1 MTTYQGKVMRCH
13 GPLAATDDGLL
24 AEEKLHGSLLLVA
37 EPFNHAIIQDAVL
50 LQSQKQGRLDLKLA
64 EVTETVLADGRA

>member
-1 MTTYQGKVMRCH
+1 MRCH